1 VTSMLNINV
10 GRNNNGPKVANF
22 LVVSNDLHETWNDS
36 IAVLRTRHGEI
47 FISTKDMLA
56 HWDRTKGQKDPLKLY
71 RERISYILT
80 SMPWVD

>member
-1 VTSMLNINV
+1 MTSALYLFIRNV

-47 FISTKDMLA
+47 FISTNDML
-56 HWDRTKGQKDPLKLY
+56 TKVY
-71 RERISYILT
+71 
-80 SMPWVD
+80 